1 MKLRNKINL
10 STAFLFACLLFL
22 MNLTVYYSFSKLI
35 FNSELNT
42 AKKEMEKITENVG
55 KSLGTIPD
63 DTLLRSYVPI
73 NGMLQIVISDSKA
86 FATVTSPTEQIL
98 SKRKAVFYEGEVS
111 TLIVSN
117 GRDYTFESM
126 PIIMIDGSVANLQM
140 TKSLQSSSEILSILR
155 IVLVTVTFLA
165 LIPVLISSR
174 VLSKLITQPVT
185 SMIQTMTEIRQSGRF
200 KRIKIEGKSKD
211 ELFQMAETFN
221 HMIELLEINFEK
233 QQQFVSNASHEL
245 KTPLTIIESFAS
257 LLKRRGLQEP
267 TLFAESIEAIHSESI
282 RMKEMTEQLLILARN
297 PEQWNIEFNMIDLS
311 DFIDR
316 TLKAFQN
323 AYQLEIEFVDRQLQ
337 SIMIETDE
345 KKLKQLLF
353 IFLDNARKYSDDL
366 ISVETGLVTGEVYIK
381 IIDRGVGIPKEELE
395 KVFDRFYRVDKARNR
410 KQGGT
415 GLGLSI
421 AKEIAKAIGVE
432 IKLDSCPGVGTT
444 ATIIFSKK
452 VN

>member
-155 IVLVTVTFLA
+155 IVLVMVTLLA

-200 KRIKIEGKSKD
+200 KRIKIDGKSKD

-267 TLFAESIEAIHSESI
+267 TLFAESIEAIQSESI

-311 DFIDR
+311 DFIDQ

-381 IIDRGVGIPKEELE
+381 IIDRGVGIPKDELE